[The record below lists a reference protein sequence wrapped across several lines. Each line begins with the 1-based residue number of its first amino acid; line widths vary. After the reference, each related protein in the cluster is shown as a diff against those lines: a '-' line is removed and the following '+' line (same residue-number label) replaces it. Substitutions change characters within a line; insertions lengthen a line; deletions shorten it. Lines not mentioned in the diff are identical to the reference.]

1 MTDTKG
7 RATVARRDLFRAAG
21 LGVGALGVG
30 ALGAAAAGLP
40 AAPAEA
46 APNAAD
52 DRTAQRYRETEHV
65 RKAYESSRF

>member
-7 RATVARRDLFRAAG
+7 KVTLARRDLFRAAG
-21 LGVGALGVG
+21 FGAG
-30 ALGAAAAGLP
+30 ALGAVAVGLP

-46 APNAAD
+46 KAKAED
-52 DRTAQRYRETEHV
+52 DLTRQRYRETEHV

>member
-1 MTDTKG
+1 MTGTKG
-7 RATVARRDLFRAAG
+7 KATLARRDLFRAAG
-21 LGVGALGVG
+21 LGAG
-30 ALGAAAAGLP
+30 ALGAAAVGLP

-46 APNAAD
+46 KADPNAAG

>member
-7 RATVARRDLFRAAG
+7 KGTLARRDLFRAAG
-21 LGVGALGVG
+21 VGVG
-30 ALGAAAAGLP
+30 ALGAAAVGLP
-40 AAPAEA
+40 AAEAEA
-46 APNAAD
+46 KPAD

>member
-7 RATVARRDLFRAAG
+7 KGTLARRDLFRAAG
-21 LGVGALGVG
+21 LGVGV
-30 ALGAAAAGLP
+30 LGAAAVGLP
-40 AAPAEA
+40 AATAEA
-46 APNAAD
+46 KTTD

>member
-1 MTDTKG
+1 MTNTNGK
-7 RATVARRDLFRAAG
+7 ATLARRDLFRAAG
-21 LGVGALGVG
+21 LGAG
-30 ALGAAAAGLP
+30 ALGAAAVGLP

-46 APNAAD
+46 RTDD